1 MILDIIKDKKERSW
15 EKININEYLNYKIVL
30 ILPYEVNVHIG
41 FEKHENNNAK
51 YRKYELS

>member
-15 EKININEYLNYKIVL
+15 EKININEYVNYKIVL